1 MRKKVNSGCVV
12 ENVLMRCGGDY
23 VRNEWDKREGLY
35 EVLRMRFGDYLVKAY
50 DEGVWSV
57 CGKKDKQMIRKDGLK
72 DYVEEVW
79 EFDAMFSGT
88 RNENKSVEKRLEDVP
103 IVRDFP
109 EDFSGVPPTRQV
121 EFNINLVSGAAPVA
135 QSPYR
140 LTMKNQYSLPRIDD
154 LFDQLQGSSFYSK
167 IDLRSGYHQLRVR
180 EEDILKTAFRTCY
193 GHYEFQMMQLSFSK
207 IAKPLTKLTKKNL
220 KFDWEEKQESAFQ
233 LLKQKLCEGGILKTI
248 WFVGTT
254 RDSLMEVG
262 TDDNGLYQKATED
275 VKRLRHNLGNS

>member
-1 MRKKVNSGCVV
+1 
-12 ENVLMRCGGDY
+12 
-23 VRNEWDKREGLY
+23 
-35 EVLRMRFGDYLVKAY
+35 
-50 DEGVWSV
+50 
-57 CGKKDKQMIRKDGLK
+57 
-72 DYVEEVW
+72 
-79 EFDAMFSGT
+79 MFSGT

-121 EFNINLVSGAAPVA
+121 EFNINLVPGAAPVA

-140 LTMKNQYSLPRIDD
+140 LTIKNRYLLPRIND

-167 IDLRSGYHQLRVR
+167 IDLRSGYHQLKVR

-193 GHYEFQMMQLSFSK
+193 GHYEFQMMQLNFSK

-233 LLKQKLCEGGILKTI
+233 LLKQKLCEGGISKTI

-262 TDDNGLYQKATED
+262 TDDNGLYHKATED
-275 VKRLRHNLGNS
+275 VKRLRHNLDGQSKRTIQILEDMLHACVIDFGNGWDNHLPLVKFSYKKGIIPALRLHHLSHFTVESLDHPSAGPRLEIANSLV